1 MFLNNQEAIMCD
13 KNGLKSEATIILQR
27 VEEVFPAL
35 KENMVSVLYRTLI
48 LINVLCVLSWR
59 STKVSDKEGY
69 GVFTE
74 LHSFPASS
82 TTFE

>member
-1 MFLNNQEAIMCD
+1 MCD

-35 KENMVSVLYRTLI
+35 KENTVSVLYRTLI

-59 STKVSDKEGY
+59 STKVSNKDGY
-69 GVFTE
+69 GVFAG